1 MNFNPLETNTIPADL
16 PQKQF
21 KHLLELITSL
31 IPLAYI
37 FQHRADTRGI
47 TLIMVLDRFQYQ
59 ATDVIKNMLEFIA
72 LGKINIEIRYFSYG
86 TMHDMLTR
94 GNIFYSSYC
103 RREHCIYQS
112 APQYELIETPA
123 CKLSEIR
130 AHSALVIHH
139 GLEKAKSFQ
148 EGALVY
154 FNQGKFHLSAFMLHQ
169 TCEQI
174 FSLIIKLFEGKATK
188 SHQLILLQKDA
199 GFYLPAIKHIFDI
212 KKSKELKWLE
222 LLQQAYIGARYD
234 DHYKITPE
242 HLAYLQE
249 KINAVLNR
257 LIEVLSLQINL
268 DD

>member
-1 MNFNPLETNTIPADL
+1 MNFNPLETNRILVAL

-37 FQHRADTRGI
+37 FQRRNDTRCI

-59 ATDVIKNMLEFIA
+59 ASDVTKNMLEFIA
-72 LGKINIEIRYFSYG
+72 LGKINIEIKYFSYG
-86 TMHDMLTR
+86 TMHDMLAR
-94 GNIFYSSYC
+94 GNLFYSSYC

-112 APQYELIETPA
+112 TPQYELIETPG

-130 AHSALVIHH
+130 AHSALVIHD

-148 EGALVY
+148 EGALAY
-154 FNQGKFHLSAFMLHQ
+154 FKEGKFQLSAFMLHQ
-169 TCEQI
+169 VCEQM
-174 FSLIIKLFEGKATK
+174 FSLIIKLYEGKAPK
-188 SHQLILLQKDA
+188 SHQLILLQKAA
-199 GFYLPAIKHIFDI
+199 GFYLPAIKNIFDI

-234 DHYKITPE
+234 DGYKIAPE

-249 KINAVLNR
+249 KINALLNR
-257 LIEVLSLQINL
+257 LIEVLSLQIDL
-268 DD
+268 DN